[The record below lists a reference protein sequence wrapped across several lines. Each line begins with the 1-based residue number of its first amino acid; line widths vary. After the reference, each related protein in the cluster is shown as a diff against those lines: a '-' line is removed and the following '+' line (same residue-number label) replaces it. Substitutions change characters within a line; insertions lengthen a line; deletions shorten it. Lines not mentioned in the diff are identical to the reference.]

1 MDLSKLIPD
10 GDIGTIVYA
19 VTGFI
24 VFYFSNL
31 EINHDRS
38 HLLFTIIGVLEPFL
52 ELHLDYRILML
63 MQIKLKKVLLFF

>member
-24 VFYFSNL
+24 VF
-31 EINHDRS
+31 
-38 HLLFTIIGVLEPFL
+38 LLF
-52 ELHLDYRILML
+52 
-63 MQIKLKKVLLFF
+63 QIW